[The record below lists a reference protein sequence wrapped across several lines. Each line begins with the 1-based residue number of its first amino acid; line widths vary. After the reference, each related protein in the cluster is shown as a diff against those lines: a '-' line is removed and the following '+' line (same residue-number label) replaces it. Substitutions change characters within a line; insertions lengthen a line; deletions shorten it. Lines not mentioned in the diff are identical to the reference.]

1 LDNLVFEVGTENINP
16 VFSECQTPNFHDVNS
31 SYAICLSSGLKVA
44 MAGDTTVQVN
54 DPKEEEIGSYTSYL
68 WVYMVET
75 TNRTN
80 YISTQRINLQI
91 DIIKTAEVC
100 AFTLKEETIS
110 IINHIMILEESVE
123 EEVSLS
129 KYA

>member
-1 LDNLVFEVGTENINP
+1 
-16 VFSECQTPNFHDVNS
+16 
-31 SYAICLSSGLKVA
+31 